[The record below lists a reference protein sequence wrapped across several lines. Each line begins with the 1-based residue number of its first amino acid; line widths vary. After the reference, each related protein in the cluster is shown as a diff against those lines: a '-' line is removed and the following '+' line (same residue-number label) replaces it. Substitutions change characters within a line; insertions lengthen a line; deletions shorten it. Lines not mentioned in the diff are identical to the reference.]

1 MSEED
6 LPELETPAETE
17 NQNEQLSNTEA
28 MSGVITAPGETYE
41 TIANTPKKNYWILPV
56 IIFIIVN
63 LVATF
68 LFMSDKELVDKTMEK
83 QKEAMRE
90 QFDKNVK
97 EGKMTQE
104 DANKAM
110 ESMNPAGIFFKALA
124 FGGAVIG
131 PIIMLLLLSVVYL
144 LGLKIM
150 KAQFDFTN
158 VLNVVGLALLIVAIG
173 NLISIVISVLKGD
186 MTTVGPGLLF
196 NEESVGKKVYGLL
209 TKLDVFSL
217 WFYIVVAIG
226 LAKISRIEVV
236 KTVSLV
242 FGVWIVYIVITSF
255 LV

>member
-1 MSEED
+1 MDEQNTTPTEQEPASQYEE
-6 LPELETPAETE
+6 
-17 NQNEQLSNTEA
+17 LSNTDA

-41 TIANTPKKNYWILPV
+41 TIANTPKKNYWLLPV

-68 LFMSDKELVDKTMEK
+68 LFMSDKELVNKSMDK

-97 EGKMTQE
+97 EGKMTQG

-110 ESMNPAGIFFKALA
+110 ESMNPAGIFFKAIT

-131 PIIMLLLLSVVYL
+131 PFIMLLLLSVVYL

-158 VLNVVGLALLIVAIG
+158 VLNVVGLAILIVAIG
-173 NLISIVISVLKGD
+173 NLISIVISILKGD
-186 MTTVGPGLLF
+186 MSSVGLGLLF
-196 NEESVGKKVYGLL
+196 SEESVGKKIYALL
-209 TKLDVFSL
+209 TKLDIFSI
-217 WFYIVVAIG
+217 WFSVIVAIG
-226 LAKISRIEVV
+226 LSKIARIDMI
-236 KTVSLV
+236 KSASLV
-242 FGVWIVYIVITSF
+242 FGVFIIYAVVTSILF
-255 LV
+255 

>member
-1 MSEED
+1 MDEQNT
-6 LPELETPAETE
+6 TPAEQE
-17 NQNEQLSNTEA
+17 PANQYEELSNTDA

-41 TIANTPKKNYWILPV
+41 TIANTPKKNYWLLPV

-68 LFMSDKELVDKTMEK
+68 LFMSDKELVNKTMEK
-83 QKEAMRE
+83 QTEAMRE

-110 ESMNPAGIFFKALA
+110 ESMNPAGIIFKAIA

-131 PIIMLLLLSVVYL
+131 PFVMLLLLSVVYL

-150 KAQFDFTN
+150 KVQFDFTN
-158 VLNVVGLALLIVAIG
+158 LLNVVGLALLIVAIG

-186 MTTVGPGLLF
+186 MSSVGPGLLVS
-196 NEESVGKKVYGLL
+196 EESVGKKVYGLL
-209 TKLDVFSL
+209 TKLDVFSI
-217 WFYIVVAIG
+217 WFYVVVAIG
-226 LAKISRIEVV
+226 LSKIARIDMT
-236 KTVSLV
+236 KSASLA
-242 FGVWIVYIVITSF
+242 FGVWIAYVVITSF
-255 LV
+255 LF

>member
-1 MSEED
+1 MDEQNTPTTEQE
-6 LPELETPAETE
+6 PES
-17 NQNEQLSNTEA
+17 QNEQLSNSEA

-41 TIANTPKKNYWILPV
+41 TIANTPKKNYWLMPV
-56 IIFIIVN
+56 VIFIVVN
-63 LVATF
+63 LISTF
-68 LFMSDKELVDKTMEK
+68 LFMSDAELVNKTMDK
-83 QKEAMRE
+83 QTAAMRE

-110 ESMNPAGIFFKALA
+110 ESMNPTGIIFKAIA

-131 PIIMLLLLSVVYL
+131 PFVMLLLLSVVYL

-173 NLISIVISVLKGD
+173 NLISVVISVLKGD
-186 MTTVGPGLLF
+186 MSSVGPGLLVS
-196 NEESVGKKVYGLL
+196 EESVGKKVYALL
-209 TKLDVFSL
+209 SKLDVFSI

-226 LAKISRIEVV
+226 LSKIARIEMV
-236 KTVSLV
+236 KSASLA
-242 FGVWIVYIVITSF
+242 FGVWIVYVLITSF
-255 LV
+255 LF